1 MAAPDI
7 MLMTPMKESHEKRAG
22 WQGQPARAAVRML
35 AAGLLALIAGC
46 AAAPPYRPPAIDL
59 PAAYKEAG
67 ASPAHPGGPD
77 AIAPDWWR
85 GYGDDTLD
93 SLEGRIEV
101 SSQALRKA
109 VALLQDARAQARAA
123 RSAYFPTVTAGTAFS
138 RSRVSENV
146 VGRSLAGKTTNDYL
160 LGLGASWEPDLFGR
174 IGGTVDAAEARAQ
187 ASAEDV
193 AAVRLGLQ
201 AELAVDYF
209 GVRSLDREAA
219 LLQQTIDAYTSVL
232 DLVTNRYRGGIAT
245 EGDVAQAR
253 AQLESTR
260 AQLSDLRLNRTQ
272 LEHAMATLVG
282 EPASRFT
289 LARAAG
295 AGSQELLPAVPAAL
309 PSQLLERRPDIAAA
323 ERRVA
328 AANAQIGVARAAF
341 FPSLMLTLGG
351 GLESS
356 SLASWL
362 TAPSRFWA
370 IGPALAGTLLD
381 GGRRQAGEDSA
392 RAQFDASAADYR
404 AAVLRAV
411 QEVEDG
417 YAATQALHDEASSQ
431 QIASQASARA
441 LAIGLDRYRKGAVAY
456 LDVNILQAASLSSD
470 RALENVHRRQLAASV
485 GLVRALGGGW
495 EGAVDIGQA
504 ASPGVP
510 R

>member
-1 MAAPDI
+1 
-7 MLMTPMKESHEKRAG
+7 MLNTSATEHRKK
-22 WQGQPARAAVRML
+22 QPARHGTLRHQAGRAL
-35 AAGLLALIAGC
+35 ATGLVVLLAGC
-46 AAAPPYRPPAIDL
+46 AAAPPYRPPPIDL
-59 PAAYKEAG
+59 PDAYKEAG
-67 ASPAHPGGPD
+67 ASPARPGGPD

-85 GYGDDTLD
+85 AYGDATLD
-93 SLEGRIEV
+93 RLEARVEV
-101 SSQALRKA
+101 SSETLRKA
-109 VALLQDARAQARAA
+109 VAQLQDAQAQARAA
-123 RSAYFPTVTAGTAFS
+123 RSAYFPTVTAGAAFS
-138 RSRVSENV
+138 RSRVSDNV

-160 LGLGASWEPDLFGR
+160 LGVGASWEPDLFGR
-174 IGGTVDAAEARAQ
+174 IGSTVDAAEARAQ

-201 AELAVDYF
+201 AELADDYF

-219 LLQQTIDAYTSVL
+219 LLQQTIEAYTSVVE
-232 DLVTNRYRGGIAT
+232 LVTNRYRGGIAT

-272 LEHAMATLVG
+272 LEHALATLVG
-282 EPASRFT
+282 EPASRFS
-289 LARAAG
+289 LAPADGTAHPE
-295 AGSQELLPAVPAAL
+295 QLPPFPAAL
-309 PSQLLERRPDIAAA
+309 PSQLLERRPDVAAA

-381 GGRRQAGEDSA
+381 GGRRRAGEDSA

-404 AAVLRAV
+404 STVLRAV

-417 YAATQALHDEASSQ
+417 YAAIQALQDEARSQRIATQSSG
-431 QIASQASARA
+431 RA
-441 LAIGLDRYRKGAVAY
+441 LSIGLDRYRKGAVAY

-470 RALENVHRRQLAASV
+470 RALESVRRRQLTASV
-485 GLVRALGGGW
+485 GLIKALGGGW
-495 EGAVDIGQA
+495 EGTGPVAR
-504 ASPGVP
+504 SVP
-510 R
+510 LPHE

>member
-1 MAAPDI
+1 MRAAAP
-7 MLMTPMKESHEKRAG
+7 
-22 WQGQPARAAVRML
+22 VL
-35 AAGLLALIAGC
+35 AAGLLALLAGC
-46 AAAPPYRPPAIDL
+46 AAAPPYQPPAIDL

-77 AIAPDWWR
+77 TIAPDWWR
-85 GYGDDTLD
+85 AYGDQTLD
-93 SLEGRIEV
+93 SLEARIEV

-109 VALLQDARAQARAA
+109 VALLQDAQAQARVAS
-123 RSAYFPTVTAGTAFS
+123 SAYYPTVTAGAAAS
-138 RSRVSENV
+138 RSRVSQNV
-146 VGRSLAGKTTNDYL
+146 VGRSLAGKTTNDFL
-160 LGLGASWEPDLFGR
+160 LGLGASWEPDLFDR
-174 IGGTVDAAEARAQ
+174 IGATVDAADARAQ

-209 GVRSLDREAA
+209 GVRSLDREGA
-219 LLQQTIDAYTSVL
+219 LLQQTIDAYASVL
-232 DLVTNRYRGGIAT
+232 QLVTNRYLGGIAT
-245 EGDVAQAR
+245 DGDVAQAR

-260 AQLSDLRLNRTQ
+260 AQLADLRLSRTQ
-272 LEHAMATLVG
+272 LEHAMATLLG
-282 EPASRFT
+282 EPASRFS
-289 LARAAG
+289 LAPAAG
-295 AGSQELLPAVPAAL
+295 TSDVERLPAVPSAL

-381 GGRRQAGEDSA
+381 GGRRRAGEDSA

-404 AAVLRAV
+404 TTVLRAV

-417 YAATQALHDEASSQ
+417 YAAIQALQQEASSQ
-431 QIASQASARA
+431 QIASQSSAKA

-485 GLVRALGGGW
+485 GLIRALGGGW
-495 EGAVDIGQA
+495 EGTGPA
-504 ASPGVP
+504 ASQGPSLIVTKSAP
-510 R
+510 SQE